1 MSEKTEVKSAKIPAQ
16 GDSFRLSSALES
28 IEEQAARHGVLVAYD
43 THTPSGERLS
53 HLEEAAFSAGNMG
66 KVSLAALCVR
76 DTIDPNQRVR
86 LSSSDMRP
94 GSGFLDEL
102 NMKRKKLRYDQIQNG
117 VPVFRLF
124 EDMLLRSSNTAYKVL
139 TRVYADRHGSQAER
153 ADIINEEYKRAGWK
167 NTRVEGVADAVEIG
181 TTSAADVLDQFRF
194 LNTAADGAEQG
205 SLAEVAWNT
214 LGHSMDSGMGV
225 RSFDLAPG
233 TDVVNISSVRGVET
247 GAQRHESGLVILPR
261 TEGGE
266 DSALQYAFMINIE
279 GRGHLA
285 SAKANYFYDRMSGEI
300 ARQAGARV
308 PRYLGLRALLN

>member
-1 MSEKTEVKSAKIPAQ
+1 MSEKTEVKSARMPVR

-28 IEEQAARHGVLVAYD
+28 IEGQAARHGVLVVYD
-43 THTPSGERLS
+43 IHTPSGERLS
-53 HLEEAAFSAGNMG
+53 HLEETAFSAGNLG

-76 DTIDPNQRVR
+76 DRIDPNQRVR

-102 NMKRKKLRYDQIQNG
+102 NMKRKKLRYNQIQNG

-124 EDMLLRSSNTAYKVL
+124 EDMLLRSGNTAYKIL

-153 ADIINEEYKRAGWK
+153 ADIINEEYKRAGWR

-194 LNTAADGAEQG
+194 LNTAADGAKQG
-205 SLAEVAWNT
+205 SLAEVAWNS
-214 LGHSMDSGMGV
+214 LGHSMNNGKGV
-225 RSFDLAPG
+225 RSFDLVPG
-233 TDVVNISSVRGVET
+233 TDVVNTSAAHSGDSGIYGN
-247 GAQRHESGLVILPR
+247 ESGFVILPS
-261 TEGGE
+261 TKE
-266 DSALQYAFMINIE
+266 DDPVLQYAFMIQTKN
-279 GRGHLA
+279 RGHLA

-308 PRYLGLRALLN
+308 PRYLGLRALVD